1 MRTMLLRGS
10 ALFVLLLAMYAPAS
24 AQTIVSGRVLD
35 EKNQPV
41 DGAVIVFEAASG
53 TTKREVKSDRRGD
66 FLFQGL
72 ASGEYTVTA
81 SKGELSDTHKTT
93 VSQSAKARIE
103 FILRPKSGTSTAK
116 VPVGPPVL
124 EGLSAGMVPGAKLD
138 EKEMQ
143 LIVTT
148 ATAAL
153 EAVKASNHEQAVAR
167 LNELVA
173 KVPACGNC
181 FTQLGVSLA
190 ELKKPE
196 EAEAAMKKGVEITP
210 SVEGYTALTRFYN
223 TQKKFDLAAEA
234 SKKASEVGGG
244 AAGAAGGGSAS
255 SETLYNQGVV
265 LWNAQKYAEAKE
277 QFEAAVKANPGNAA
291 AQYQLGMAN
300 LNLGQLPAAR
310 SAFEAYLK
318 AEPDG
323 PRAAEVKAILGQLPK

>member
-10 ALFVLLLAMYAPAS
+10 ALFVLLLAMYAPVS

-41 DGAVIVFEAASG
+41 DGAVVLFVSSSG
-53 TTKREVKSDRRGD
+53 TNKRDVKTDRKGE

-81 SKGELSDTHKTT
+81 TKGELSDTHKTN

-103 FILRPKSGTSTAK
+103 FILRPKSGVSTAK

-124 EGLSAGMVPGAKLD
+124 EGLSAGMVPGAKD
-138 EKEMQ
+138 EKETQ
-143 LIVTT
+143 AVQTL
-148 ATAAL
+148 AASAL
-153 EAVKASNHEQAVAR
+153 EAVKGANHEQAVAR

-173 KVPACGNC
+173 RVPACGNC
-181 FTQLGVSLA
+181 YTQLGVSLA
-190 ELKKPE
+190 ELKKPD

-234 SKKASEVGGG
+234 SKKASEAGGG
-244 AAGAAGGGSAS
+244 AAAAGGAGGAS

-277 QFEAAVKANPGNAA
+277 QFEAAVKADPANAA

-300 LNLGQLPAAR
+300 LNLGQIPAAR

-318 AEPDG
+318 ADANG
-323 PRAAEVKAILGQLPK
+323 SRAAEVKGYLSQLPK

>member
-10 ALFVLLLAMYAPAS
+10 AFIVLLLAMYVPAS
-24 AQTIVSGRVLD
+24 AQTIVTGRVLD

-53 TTKREVKSDRRGD
+53 TTKREVKSDRRGE

-72 ASGEYTVTA
+72 ASGDYTVTA
-81 SKGELSDTHKTT
+81 SKGELSDTHKTS

-103 FILRPKSGTSTAK
+103 FILRPKTGTTTAK

-124 EGLSAGMVPGAKLD
+124 EGLSAGMVPGAKD
-138 EKEMQ
+138 EKEIQ
-143 LIVTT
+143 AVQAL
-148 ATAAL
+148 AASAL
-153 EAVKASNHEQAVAR
+153 EAVKTSNHEQAVAR
-167 LNELVA
+167 LNEIVA
-173 KVPACGNC
+173 RVPACGNC
-181 FTQLGVSLA
+181 FTHLGVSLS
-190 ELKKPE
+190 ELKKTD
-196 EAEAAMKKGVEITP
+196 EAEAALKKGVEITP

-234 SKKASEVGGG
+234 SQKASEAGGGGG
-244 AAGAAGGGSAS
+244 AAGSTSAS

-300 LNLGQLPAAR
+300 LNLGQIPAAR
-310 SAFEAYLK
+310 TAFEAYLK

-323 PRAAEVKAILGQLPK
+323 SRSAEVKGYLSQLPK